1 MLPFA
6 DFVVV
11 LVELSE
17 VVVLEVVVEVLEE
30 LIEGNHG
37 LPRVGL
43 GRRTDLHPRACQRAP
58 AARRGL

>member
-1 MLPFA
+1 MVVLPFVY
-6 DFVVV
+6 FVVV

-37 LPRVGL
+37 LL
-43 GRRTDLHPRACQRAP
+43 G
-58 AARRGL
+58 